1 MTLDVM
7 QRDDCN
13 IAQAT
18 EQWGTL
24 MKSDVIQSNERART
38 SVEARAAVVL
48 QSGSFFA
55 ANMLDPR
62 YLGKNLSEEQRQAG
76 HKFLLD
82 EAGIRFPA
90 KVGVVTAALTNLL
103 ADGLPAKYAQ
113 DSLPGGGTPPAMLAG
128 VALVQKFR
136 PGTLLCLPPS
146 TRPPWGRSCKQ
157 CCQWAL
163 QQDVTCLHPYHPSV
177 RPSAYWRGASPLGL
191 FPSELTKLAQL
202 LLNSFCA
209 FCCLTLCP
217 LPSSPHPVDHYAPP
231 KPTQPSPAYQFGLQ
245 SYPPPILPI
254 WASIIPPPPL
264 TLCQLSQEASL
275 SPAFIVAP
283 N

>member
-1 MTLDVM
+1 MLPQVTKAVAVTLDVM

-113 DSLPGGGTPPAMLAG
+113 DSLPGGGDSSSNACRGSTCAKIQAQHSA
-128 VALVQKFR
+128 V
-136 PGTLLCLPPS
+136 PS
-146 TRPPWGRSCKQ
+146 TFDPASLGEVLQAVLSVGTSARCHMPASVSPQ
-157 CCQWAL
+157 C
-163 QQDVTCLHPYHPSV
+163 
-177 RPSAYWRGASPLGL
+177 
-191 FPSELTKLAQL
+191 
-202 LLNSFCA
+202 
-209 FCCLTLCP
+209 
-217 LPSSPHPVDHYAPP
+217 
-231 KPTQPSPAYQFGLQ
+231 
-245 SYPPPILPI
+245 
-254 WASIIPPPPL
+254 PPL
-264 TLCQLSQEASL
+264 SL
-275 SPAFIVAP
+275 LAWSLAAWLVPF
-283 N
+283 